1 MTDFF
6 AITWGEAAAIA
17 AASVLAVGGVILY
30 VRIAGLRAFA
40 KMSSFD
46 FAITLAIG
54 SILGASALSSVPLVA
69 GLLAIAVLIALKS
82 VVAMLRRNATVSRFL
97 DNEPLLL
104 MDGSTVVE
112 ANLRRAHVTESD
124 IREKLREANVI
135 RIDDIKAV
143 VFETTGDISVLH
155 GEGELDVELLEGVRR

>member
-6 AITWGEAAAIA
+6 AISWSEAGAIA

-30 VRIAGLRAFA
+30 VRIAGLRTFA

-54 SILGASALSSVPLVA
+54 SILGSSALSTVPLVE
-69 GLLAIAVLIALKS
+69 GLLAIAVLIALKTA
-82 VVAMLRRNATVSRFL
+82 VAVMRRNRQVSRFL

-104 MDGSTVVE
+104 MDGVNVVE
-112 ANLRRAHVTESD
+112 ANLRKAHVTESD
-124 IREKLREANVI
+124 IREKLREANVL
-135 RIDDIKAV
+135 RVEDIKAV

-155 GEGELDVELLEGVRR
+155 GEGELAEELLEGVSR

>member
-6 AITWGEAAAIA
+6 AITWSEAAAIA

-30 VRIAGLRAFA
+30 VRIAGLRTFA

-69 GLLAIAVLIALKS
+69 GLLAIATLIALKT
-82 VVAMLRRNATVSRFL
+82 VVAMMRRNERVSRFL

-104 MDGSTVVE
+104 MDGRNVVE
-112 ANLRRAHVTESD
+112 ANMRRAHVTTSD
-124 IREKLREANVI
+124 IREKLREANVLQL
-135 RIDDIKAV
+135 DDVKAV
-143 VFETTGDISVLH
+143 VLETTGDISVLH
-155 GEGELDVELLEGVRR
+155 GEGEIDAELLEGVRR